1 MNPKI
6 IYYLERK
13 VVGLSSTINRNEPHK
28 IGELWRQFM
37 PEKYKIKNVATNEL
51 IAMQLFPNNINN
63 EGADEYTIWATVE
76 VHDFENIPNGMLS
89 YIIPSGDYAIFTL
102 KGMNIQGLY
111 EKIMTEWLPK
121 SGYTIDD
128 RPHFQIMGENY
139 KNGSPDSEEDI
150 YIPIKTN

>member
-1 MNPKI
+1 
-6 IYYLERK
+6 
-13 VVGLSSTINRNEPHK
+13 
-28 IGELWRQFM
+28 M

-76 VHDFENIPNGMLS
+76 VHDFENIPNGILS
-89 YIIPSGDYAIFTL
+89 YAIPSGDYAVFTL

-150 YIPIKTN
+150 YIPIKPN